1 MEGSRR
7 GKGNREKG
15 LPTPDPHV
23 DGGNGVKTIVYN
35 TKKDKKK
42 GGQKKKE
49 EKKKE
54 KEREKENKWLKKYNS
69 KKEEFITLSPNTRAC
84 PRILLVSVRV

>member
-7 GKGNREKG
+7 GKGSREKG

-23 DGGNGVKTIVYN
+23 DGGNGVKKNIVYN
-35 TKKDKKK
+35 TKKEKKGDDTKKK
-42 GGQKKKE
+42 TG

-54 KEREKENKWLKKYNS
+54 KEHKG
-69 KKEEFITLSPNTRAC
+69 
-84 PRILLVSVRV
+84 

>member
-7 GKGNREKG
+7 GKGNKEKG

-42 GGQKKKE
+42 GGQKRKE
-49 EKKKE
+49 EE
-54 KEREKENKWLKKYNS
+54 KEREKREQKV
-69 KKEEFITLSPNTRAC
+69 EEIQQ
-84 PRILLVSVRV
+84 

>member
-15 LPTPDPHV
+15 LPTSDPHV
-23 DGGNGVKTIVYN
+23 DGGNGVKAIVYN

-42 GGQKKKE
+42 ERRKRKE
-49 EKKKE
+49 EE
-54 KEREKENKWLKKYNS
+54 KEREKESKRLKKYNS
-69 KKEEFITLSPNTRAC
+69 KKE
-84 PRILLVSVRV
+84 

>member
-7 GKGNREKG
+7 GKGNREKR

-35 TKKDKKK
+35 TKKERKKGRKKK
-42 GGQKKKE
+42 KRKRKREQKVE
-49 EKKKE
+49 E
-54 KEREKENKWLKKYNS
+54 
-69 KKEEFITLSPNTRAC
+69 IQQ
-84 PRILLVSVRV
+84 

>member
-1 MEGSRR
+1 MEGSKR

-42 GGQKKKE
+42 RGQKRKE
-49 EKKKE
+49 EE
-54 KEREKENKWLKKYNS
+54 KEREKESKRLKKYNS
-69 KKEEFITLSPNTRAC
+69 KKEEFSTLGHSTRAC
-84 PRILLVSVRV
+84 PRILFACVCV

>member
-7 GKGNREKG
+7 SKGNREKW
-15 LPTPDPHV
+15 LPTPDPHM

-42 GGQKKKE
+42 RGQKRKE
-49 EKKKE
+49 EE
-54 KEREKENKWLKKYNS
+54 KEREKESKRLKKYNS
-69 KKEEFITLSPNTRAC
+69 KKEEFITLSSNTRAF
-84 PRILLVSVRV
+84 PKILFASVRM